1 MTFAERVI
9 DFYEDLDF
17 AGSLPVGVQIMVPSR
32 DNPAVKGIVREFYT
46 RFYADHIQRQLILG
60 INPGRFGAG
69 ATGIP
74 FTDTRR
80 LNEKCRISFS
90 DFHTHEPSSVF
101 IYDMIDA
108 FGGIREFYSKFL
120 ISAICPLGF
129 TITGKNG
136 RPVNYNYYNSRAL
149 TAAVYPFIVE
159 TLKRQL
165 KFGIDTSACFC
176 LGTGKNHDFLKSIN
190 KEHRLF
196 QKIIALEHPRYIM
209 QYRTRMKQEYMEK
222 YVRVLKGKGNQ
233 FSVIGNR

>member
-9 DFYEDLDF
+9 DFYENLDF
-17 AGSLPVGVQIMVPSR
+17 AGSLPAGVQILVPTR
-32 DNPAVKGIVREFYT
+32 DNPAIKGIVREFYT
-46 RFYADHIQRQLILG
+46 RFYADHNPRQLILG

-80 LNEKCRISFS
+80 LNMKCGISFS

-108 FGGIREFYSKFL
+108 FGGVQEFYSKFL

-129 TITGKNG
+129 TFKDKNG
-136 RPVNYNYYNSRAL
+136 RPVNYNYYDSRAL

-165 KFGIDTSACFC
+165 KFGIDTSVCFC
-176 LGTGKNHDFLKSIN
+176 LGTGKNHDFLKTLN
-190 KEHRLF
+190 TEYRLF
-196 QKIIALEHPRYIM
+196 HKIIALEHPRYIM
-209 QYRTRMKQEYMEK
+209 QYRTRMKQDYVEK
-222 YVRVLKGKGNQ
+222 YVRALKGDW
-233 FSVIGNR
+233 